1 MDEVLEFLKKNKT
14 YYVGTV
20 DGDQPEIRPFGT
32 VLKYNDK
39 LYIQTG
45 MVKDCYKQMVANP
58 KITICCF
65 DQEAGMWLR
74 LNATAEPD
82 DSIEICEAMLNDYP
96 HLRNLYT
103 PGDGNTVV
111 VALTNATARFC
122 SFREPERVV
131 KF

>member
-65 DQEAGMWLR
+65 DQEAGIWLR

-111 VALTNATARFC
+111 VALTNATVRFC

>member
-20 DGDQPEIRPFGT
+20 DGDQPEILPFGT

-111 VALTNATARFC
+111 VALTNATVRFC

>member
-58 KITICCF
+58 KIT
-65 DQEAGMWLR
+65 
-74 LNATAEPD
+74 TV
-82 DSIEICEAMLNDYP
+82 
-96 HLRNLYT
+96 LYA
-103 PGDGNTVV
+103 N
-111 VALTNATARFC
+111 
-122 SFREPERVV
+122 EY
-131 KF
+131 

>member
-111 VALTNATARFC
+111 VALTNATVRFC